1 MAGIEKATEGKVYY
15 DGVDVTDLPVQK
27 RNINGISRIY

>member
-27 RNINGISRIY
+27 NINGISRIY